1 LLLMISLVE
10 ELRMRRGL
18 LSAKKAAE
26 RLSMNLQ
33 VLHRRAKAGEVPHLR
48 IFGRVKFD
56 PRILAT
62 WLEARQV
69 SCTLRFDQALSGPKE
84 CEWSF
89 PKAGTFVG
97 IVLRGGENVTAL
109 GFLREH
115 RRGTPACPE
124 GHQ

>member
-1 LLLMISLVE
+1 MISLVE

-33 VLHRRAKAGEVPHLR
+33 VLYRRAKAGEVPHLR
-48 IFGRVKFD
+48 IFGRVKCD

-69 SCTLRFDQALSGPKE
+69 SCTLRFDQALSGPK
-84 CEWSF
+84 SF
-89 PKAGTFVG
+89 Y
-97 IVLRGGENVTAL
+97 RGCDMTSRV
-109 GFLREH
+109 FLVKLKDYLPRYS
-115 RRGTPACPE
+115 PCPRILLME
-124 GHQ
+124 IFGGRSTSA